1 MRMQARNHDPEPGEM
16 EKTYGSGEMQLSMI
30 REEWGNDKEGG
41 QRCKHELYLSL
52 SQQTKVFDTNGRD
65 FSF

>member
-1 MRMQARNHDPEPGEM
+1 M

-41 QRCKHELYLSL
+41 KRCKHELYLSL
-52 SQQTKVFDTNGRD
+52 SQQTKVFGT
-65 FSF
+65 S